1 MRAYHSMPTSEF
13 VDQLQDIAIKAGAK
27 PLVMDQLETLRNQ
40 DPNEVERATL
50 KRCEDEWDSAL
61 GAIEDNL
68 DRAEFGFT
76 KKQIKDILRVVS
88 DYGMEFD

>member
-1 MRAYHSMPTSEF
+1 MRVYHSMPTSEF
-13 VDQLQDIAIKAGAK
+13 VDQLRDIAIKAGAR
-27 PLVMDQLETLRNQ
+27 PLIVCKIDELRAQ
-40 DPNEVERATL
+40 DPDEVERATL

-76 KKQIKDILRVVS
+76 KKQIKDIMRVVS